1 MVRLRKECL
10 RSAAQLRRS
19 QDSRFL
25 RWFELSPGH
34 LEKKNSDF
42 TASML
47 RDLESG
53 YRTEHEHII
62 GSMLRRGKQAKLDC
76 PSLQLAY
83 AQMTIRE
90 LKES

>member
-1 MVRLRKECL
+1 
-10 RSAAQLRRS
+10 
-19 QDSRFL
+19 
-25 RWFELSPGH
+25 
-34 LEKKNSDF
+34 
-42 TASML
+42 ML

-83 AQMTIRE
+83 TQMMIRE
-90 LKES
+90 LKKR